1 MQTKLKSK
9 FPKEGN
15 YKAGDKKKRLATKRQ
30 VKQKQ
35 NTKYKT
41 KNIPDIRGGKR
52 DRWLYDKQN
61 IGKKGGK
68 KTKAGSSEQ
77 KPHTRGELPE

>member
-1 MQTKLKSK
+1 M
-9 FPKEGN
+9 
-15 YKAGDKKKRLATKRQ
+15 
-30 VKQKQ
+30 KQKQ

-41 KNIPDIRGGKR
+41 KNIPDMRGGKR